1 MDRIP
6 AFDRLAA
13 LYEEHGYALYLIGG
27 TSRDLLLGL
36 HPDDLDACTDAR
48 VEEAVAFL
56 PSDIDLSFERFG
68 RVKMSKAFGKM
79 EITTLREEGP
89 YLDHRHPSY
98 LKFVKDLKTD
108 SFRRDF
114 TINAIYLDKNYTPID
129 FHDGL
134 GDLERR
140 IIRTIGDPYVRFKED
155 PLRIPRAER
164 LAARLGFAIE
174 QKTMEALKACY
185 PLLAELNPAKLLE
198 EERKGWTW
206 PKSIK
211 R

>member
-1 MDRIP
+1 METIP
-6 AFDRLAA
+6 PFDRLAA
-13 LYEEHGYALYLIGG
+13 LYRRHGYSLYLVGG

-36 HPDDLDACTDAR
+36 LPDDLDACSDAR
-48 VEEAVAFL
+48 VEEAVPFL
-56 PSDIDLSFERFG
+56 PSDVDLSFSRYG
-68 RVKMSKAFGKM
+68 RIKMGKEYGKM

-89 YLDHRHPSY
+89 YLDHRHPSAIRFVRN
-98 LKFVKDLKTD
+98 LKED

-114 TINAIYLDKNYTPID
+114 TINAIYLDAEYRPID
-129 FHDGL
+129 FHGGL
-134 GDLERR
+134 GDLEKG
-140 IIRTIGDPYVRFKED
+140 IIRTIGDPYVRFQED

-164 LAARLGFAIE
+164 LALRLGFSIE
-174 QKTMEALKACY
+174 ERTLEALKACY
-185 PLLAELNPAKLLE
+185 PLLAELNPAKLKE